1 MKLRMKILSG
11 FVILALMLMIAGVW
25 SMWELSK
32 VGVSVKNI
40 LDENFESIESGKNMV
55 SLLEDEE
62 AGILMILQ
70 GQWDKG
76 RSLILKSD
84 KQFMEKLNYAFS
96 NITVKEER
104 EKLNVIKKK
113 YERFKSLWER
123 PFANKDMDEEL
134 KWFSTVVRKSF
145 KDVKNAIVE
154 FVAVNERSLY
164 KTATNLETHA
174 AAVIMPGIIAFVS
187 ALIFTF
193 LFNYFVNYY
202 FVSPI
207 IRITKSVR
215 EFVRSGASYEVKI
228 ETNDEI
234 KELSEAIEN
243 LVAYVGDADKEE

>member
-1 MKLRMKILSG
+1 MNLRMKILSG

-62 AGILMILQ
+62 EGILLTLQ
-70 GQWDKG
+70 GKWNEG
-76 RSLILKSD
+76 RFLILRSD
-84 KQFMEKLNYAFS
+84 EKFMEKLDYAFS
-96 NITVKEER
+96 NITIKEEKA
-104 EKLNVIKKK
+104 KLNIVKNK
-113 YERFKSLWER
+113 YEKFKALWEQ
-123 PFANKDMDEEL
+123 PLNGKDGKENLNWFAEN
-134 KWFSTVVRKSF
+134 VHKSF
-145 KDVKNAIVE
+145 KEVKAAIID

-174 AAVIMPGIIAFVS
+174 SAVIMPGIIAFIS

-207 IRITKSVR
+207 IRITKGVR
-215 EFVRSGASYEVKI
+215 EFVKRRVPYEVDI

-243 LVAYVGDADKEE
+243 LVVFVDEPGEEE

>member
-1 MKLRMKILSG
+1 MNLRMKILSG

-40 LDENFESIESGKNMV
+40 LDENFESIETGKNMV
-55 SLLEDEE
+55 SLLEEEE
-62 AGILMILQ
+62 AGILLTLQ

-76 RSLILKSD
+76 RNLISESD
-84 KQFMEKLNYAFS
+84 KKFERKMNYAFS
-96 NITVKEER
+96 KITIDEERTKLETVK
-104 EKLNVIKKK
+104 NK
-113 YERFKSLWER
+113 YVKFKTLWEE
-123 PFANKDMDEEL
+123 PLANKGGRESL
-134 KWFSTVVRKSF
+134 KWFAGDVRESF
-145 KDVKNAIVE
+145 KEVKAAIIE

-174 AAVIMPGIIAFVS
+174 AAVIMPGIIAFIS
-187 ALIFTF
+187 ALIFTL

-207 IRITKSVR
+207 IRITNSVR
-215 EFVRSGASYEVKI
+215 EFVKRNVPYEVKI
-228 ETNDEI
+228 ESNDEI

-243 LVAYVGDADKEE
+243 LVAYVGEAGEEE

>member
-1 MKLRMKILSG
+1 MKLRIKILSG
-11 FVILALMLMIAGVW
+11 FIILALMLMIAGVW

-55 SLLEDEE
+55 TLLENEE
-62 AGILMILQ
+62 EGILLTLQ
-70 GQWDKG
+70 GNWDKG

-84 KQFMEKLNYAFS
+84 EEFTRKLNYAFS
-96 NITVKEER
+96 SITIEEEK
-104 EKLNVIKKK
+104 EKLNVVEAK
-113 YERFKSLWER
+113 YEKFKTLWEQ
-123 PFANKDMDEEL
+123 PLANKVGKEDLNWFANE
-134 KWFSTVVRKSF
+134 VRSSF
-145 KDVKNAIVE
+145 KEVKKAIIE

-174 AAVIMPGIIAFVS
+174 AAVIMPGIIAFIS

-215 EFVRSGASYEVKI
+215 RFIKNSIPYEVKI
-228 ETNDEI
+228 ETEDEI

-243 LVAYVGDADKEE
+243 LVAYVGETGKDE